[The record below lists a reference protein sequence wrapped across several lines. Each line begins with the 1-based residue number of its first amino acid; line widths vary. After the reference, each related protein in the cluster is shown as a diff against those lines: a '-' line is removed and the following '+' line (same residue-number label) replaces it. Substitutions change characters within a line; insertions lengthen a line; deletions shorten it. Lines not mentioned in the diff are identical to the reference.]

1 MKPKT
6 FEKIYVDDSFCITRK
21 DVWAFRNIL
30 NSIDRNI
37 SFIIELDCDGKIS
50 FLNTL
55 VSRRNGAIAIDVYR
69 KPTHTDMYL
78 DFNTHANSKHAA
90 TTAATLLHRALN
102 LLNSSEGKKNGNLV
116 ELVQLWSPTVIHLS
130 LFKTSR
136 LTKPDSWQM
145 YPQRKLLDCFLCLSP
160 LLQARDLQTSGLHT
174 RARLL
179 STRIKTDNPRWSKMA
194 KGKFPKPI

>member
-69 KPTHTDMYL
+69 KPTHTDRYL
-78 DFNTHANSKHAA
+78 DFNSHENSKHAA
-90 TTAATLLHRALN
+90 TTAATLLHRALT
-102 LLNSSEGKKNGNLV
+102 LLNASGKKKWELSRARAALESNGYPSKFIQNIQTNKTRFLTNV
-116 ELVQLWSPTVIHLS
+116 SSKEVVG
-130 LFKTSR
+130 LFFM
-136 LTKPDSWQM
+136 P
-145 YPQRKLLDCFLCLSP
+145 FSP
-160 LLQARDLQTSGLHT
+160 LTG
-174 RARLL
+174 
-179 STRIKTDNPRWSKMA
+179 
-194 KGKFPKPI
+194 